1 MSANTVSSNNS
12 RLISV
17 APSNATQFTPG
28 QKCIIDLDE
37 SLGYVKGRDSYLA
50 IDIQNTSTNKDRWS
64 FPNGVGAS
72 ALIQRL
78 DIYSRSTGQLL
89 ESLPNYNQVCGLET
103 QYTHDD
109 FTHLERTEG
118 VGSPSNQYVNAYLS
132 AGGEYSKVANLDPSD
147 IANNLVSPLNEDGT
161 NAYVPRRLC
170 IPLKSG
176 VFSRWWDT
184 EKLCP
189 ILNLGGLRLEIN
201 FAPVGQVCKRLGYK
215 NSSGIAGADNFIVR
229 NTVEDTIEL
238 KNVLAG
244 NVITT
249 NSTKERGYFS
259 SLHDTG
265 LCVGNKIDFTYKI
278 GGVLTSVSNRTI
290 TALAAG
296 GLAGEVDITFDGA
309 AVTAGD
315 TGAPNNT
322 GNLNLNLTNDP
333 SYKVDSIELRVLQM
347 VVPKDGMDKLS
358 KAMKYEF
365 TSYDH
370 FLNTLPT
377 GVLRHQVPIT
387 SVASKARC
395 MLSHFTNA
403 SNEEDSFKMSYY
415 SGVKPQENNLS
426 SVQYFINNRLHPLQA
441 YNPGKTSD
449 KPLTLNEL
457 VKALR
462 TINKTPQNLGSGER
476 GNLNDYS
483 NTFLLARELARGDF
497 VFDLRNTEPEIRMGF
512 SAVRADVNRVNTFVY
527 SRKVIDISPQGLMV
541 EL

>member
-1 MSANTVSSNNS
+1 MSASIVSSNNS

-37 SLGYVKGRDSYLA
+37 SLGYIKGRDSYLA
-50 IDIQNTSTNKDRWS
+50 IDIQNTSAKKDRWS

-109 FTHLERTEG
+109 FTHLERTEA
-118 VGSPSNQYVNAYLS
+118 VGSPSNQYVNAYLN
-132 AGGEYSKVANLDPSD
+132 GGGDYSKVANLSPTD
-147 IANNLVSPLNEDGT
+147 IANNLVSPLNENGT
-161 NAYVPRRLC
+161 NSYVPRRLC
-170 IPLKSG
+170 VPIKSG

-189 ILNLGGLRLEIN
+189 VLNLGGLRMEIT

-215 NSSGIAGADNFIVR
+215 NTSGAAAADDFITR
-229 NTVEDTIEL
+229 NTDEDPIEL
-238 KNVLAG
+238 VDVVAG

-249 NSTKERGYFS
+249 NPAENRGHFS
-259 SLHDTG
+259 DLHHTG
-265 LCVGNKIDFTYKI
+265 LCVGNSVKFTYTI
-278 GGVLTSVSNRTI
+278 GGNATEFTRNI
-290 TALAAG
+290 TALGAG
-296 GLAGEVDITFDGA
+296 TNPGEVDITVDGA
-309 AVTAGD
+309 ALVVGTDASLKLDVSTA
-315 TGAPNNT
+315 
-322 GNLNLNLTNDP
+322 LN
-333 SYKVDSIELRVLQM
+333 YKVDSIELRVLQM

-358 KAMKYEF
+358 KPMKYEF

-377 GVLRHQVPIT
+377 NVLRHQVPIT
-387 SVASKARC
+387 SVASKGRC
-395 MLSHFTNA
+395 MVSHFTNA
-403 SNEEDSFKMSYY
+403 TNEEDSFKMSYY
-415 SGVKPQENNLS
+415 SGVKPEENNLS

-457 VKALR
+457 VKAFR
-462 TINKTPQNLGSGER
+462 TINKEPQNLGSGER

-497 VFDLRNTEPEIRMGF
+497 VFDLRNSEPEIRLGF
-512 SAVRADVNRVNTFVY
+512 SAVRADVNRVNTFVF
-527 SRKVIDISPQGLMV
+527 SRKVIDVSPQGLMV

>member
-1 MSANTVSSNNS
+1 MSASIVSSNNS

-17 APSNATQFTPG
+17 APSNATQFNPG

-37 SLGYVKGRDSYLA
+37 SLGYIKGRDSYLA
-50 IDIQNTSTNKDRWS
+50 VDIQNTSINKDRWS
-64 FPNGVGAS
+64 FPNGVGVS
-72 ALIQRL
+72 SIIQRL

-89 ESLPNYNQVCGLET
+89 ESLPNYNQVCGFET

-109 FTHLERTEG
+109 FTHLERTEC
-118 VGSPSNQYVNAYLS
+118 VGSPSNQYTNAYLN
-132 AGGEYSKVANLDPSD
+132 GGGDYSKVSNLEPSD
-147 IANNLVSPLNEDGT
+147 IVNNLVSPLNEDGS

-170 IPLKSG
+170 VPLKSG

-189 ILNLGGLRLEIN
+189 ILNLGGLRLELT

-215 NSSGIAGADNFIVR
+215 NNTGTAAADDFIVR
-229 NTVEDTIEL
+229 NTNIDEIALVQ
-238 KNVLAG
+238 VVGG
-244 NVITT
+244 NVVTT
-249 NSTKERGYFS
+249 NNAQNRGSFTD
-259 SLHDTG
+259 LHNTG
-265 LCVGNKIDFTYKI
+265 LCVGNKIVFTYDI
-278 GGVLTSVSNRTI
+278 GGVSTVINRSI
-290 TALAAG
+290 TALGAG
-296 GLAGEVDITFDGA
+296 TLASEVDITVDGA
-309 AVTAGD
+309 VLVAGD
-315 TGAPNNT
+315 AMVGQLKIDVTSP
-322 GNLNLNLTNDP
+322 LN
-333 SYKVDSIELRVLQM
+333 YKVDSVELRVLQM

-358 KAMKYEF
+358 KPMKYEF

-377 GVLRHQVPIT
+377 GVLRHQVPVS

-395 MLSHFTNA
+395 MLSQFTNA
-403 SNEEDSFKMSYY
+403 TNEEDSFIMSYY
-415 SGVKPQENNLS
+415 SGVKPLENNLN

-441 YNPGKTSD
+441 YNPGNLND

-462 TINKTPQNLGSGER
+462 TINKTPQNLGSGDR

-497 VFDLRNTEPEIRMGF
+497 VFDLRNAEPEIRLSF
-512 SAVRADVNRVNTFVY
+512 SATRADVNRVNTFVF
-527 SRKVIDISPQGLMV
+527 SRKVVDISAQGLMV

>member
-1 MSANTVSSNNS
+1 MSANIVSSNNS

-17 APSNATQFTPG
+17 APSNATQFSPG

-37 SLGYVKGRDSYLA
+37 SLGYIKGRDSYLA
-50 IDIQNTSTNKDRWS
+50 IDIQNTSTHKDRWS

-78 DIYSRSTGQLL
+78 DIYSRHTGQLL
-89 ESLPNYNQVCGLET
+89 ESLPQYNQVCGFET

-109 FTHLERTEG
+109 FTHLERTEA
-118 VGSPSNQYVNAYLS
+118 VGSPSNQYVNAYLN
-132 AGGEYSKVANLDPSD
+132 AGGDYSKVSNLDPTN

-161 NAYVPRRLC
+161 NSYVPRRLC

-189 ILNLGGLRLEIN
+189 VLNLGGLRLEIT

-215 NSSGIAGADNFIVR
+215 NNSGLVAADDFIIR
-229 NTVEDTIEL
+229 NTYENTIEL
-238 KNVLAG
+238 KQVLAG

-249 NSTKERGYFS
+249 NPAENRGYFS

-265 LCVGNKIDFTYKI
+265 LCVGNRIDFTYKI
-278 GGVLTSVSNRTI
+278 TGILTSVVGRTI

-296 GLAGEVDITFDGA
+296 TNPGEVDITFDGA
-309 AVTAGD
+309 AVVAGD
-315 TGAPNNT
+315 SGAPNNT
-322 GNLNLNLTNDP
+322 GNLNLNVAVDP
-333 SYKVDSIELRVLQM
+333 SYKIDSVELRVLQM

-358 KAMKYEF
+358 KPMKYEF

-377 GVLRHQVPIT
+377 NVLRHQVPIT

-395 MLSHFTNA
+395 MVSQFTNA
-403 SNEEDSFKMSYY
+403 TNENDLYKMSYY
-415 SGVKPQENNLS
+415 SGVKPLENKLN

-441 YNPGKTSD
+441 YNPGNLHD

-483 NTFLLARELARGDF
+483 NTFLLARELARGDY
-497 VFDLRNTEPEIRMGF
+497 VFDLRNAEPEIRLGF
-512 SAVRADVNRVNTFVY
+512 SAVRTDVNRVNTFVF
-527 SRKVIDISPQGLMV
+527 SRKVIDVSPQGLMV